1 MTYYFA
7 DMSPGQPHPADE
19 VSIDVGAPPERLW
32 ALVTDVTQMGRWSPE
47 CWKCT
52 WLDGATGPA
61 VGARFKGHNRRGVIR
76 WSTVSTVVIA
86 DAPDHFAFE
95 VDNSGMRWG
104 YRFERVRDGTRVT
117 EYRQE
122 VRPKPWWVQVAYASR
137 VLGRDPDAIVRRGM
151 AETLARLKAGAQGN

>member
-1 MTYYFA
+1 REAGRTRPQGLRGRRRPGRAPPRYLA
-7 DMSPGQPHPADE
+7 DMSPGQAHPADE
-19 VSIDVGAPPERLW
+19 VSIEVGAPPERLW

-61 VGARFKGHNRRGVIR
+61 VGARFQGHNRRGVIR

-95 VDNSGMRWG
+95 VDNS
-104 YRFERVRDGTRVT
+104 
-117 EYRQE
+117 
-122 VRPKPWWVQVAYASR
+122 
-137 VLGRDPDAIVRRGM
+137 
-151 AETLARLKAGAQGN
+151 